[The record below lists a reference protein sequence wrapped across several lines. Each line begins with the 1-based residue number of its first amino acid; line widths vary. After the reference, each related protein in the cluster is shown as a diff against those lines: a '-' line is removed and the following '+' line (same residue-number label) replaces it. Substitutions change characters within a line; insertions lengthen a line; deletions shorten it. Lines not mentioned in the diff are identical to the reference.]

1 MKLIMNPYKM
11 IAALALFLVGSTSL
25 RAQDPF
31 PDINIYDYYGNMSM
45 SVKVFEDGEPLV
57 QDVFVAVYVDQA
69 LRGKGSPLRDDVSH
83 PGVIYLTVYGDTSG
97 GKISFKI
104 HAHGNTTEVDPG
116 LTYTV
121 NGLLGSPKNPYAINI
136 KGAGAEEKTTFELKL
151 NKGWNWISHNRANA
165 LDPATLFGANVVE
178 VKSQT
183 KGMVRDK
190 KYGMVGNLK
199 EMVATEAYKVN
210 TTAADTKVLQVV
222 DYPFKAATRSITLK
236 KGWNWMS
243 YPMEAQASVEDAL
256 KYFSPKEGDY
266 LVGQEGFTSY
276 TSGAWVGLLETLT
289 PGKGYMYKSGAG
301 KSVYF
306 NAQAGAKSGA
316 EASMRRVADEGS
328 PWTCDIYKYPN
339 RMPTTVCLYKADQ
352 PEDVDN
358 YDVGAF
364 CGDEC
369 RGVGKVV
376 QGVVMMNVCGEGG
389 ETITFKA
396 MEKETG
402 IVMDISESVPSRL
415 MCWAPTW
422 SPSN

>member
-1 MKLIMNPYKM
+1 M
-11 IAALALFLVGSTSL
+11 
-25 RAQDPF
+25 
-31 PDINIYDYYGNMSM
+31 
-45 SVKVFEDGEPLV
+45 
-57 QDVFVAVYVDQA
+57 
-69 LRGKGSPLRDDVSH
+69 
-83 PGVIYLTVYGDTSG
+83 
-97 GKISFKI
+97 
-104 HAHGNTTEVDPG
+104 
-116 LTYTV
+116 
-121 NGLLGSPKNPYAINI
+121 
-136 KGAGAEEKTTFELKL
+136 KL

-183 KGMVRDK
+183 KGMVRDT

-236 KGWNWMS
+236 KGCNWMS

-256 KYFSPKEGDY
+256 KYFSPQEGDY

-352 PEDVDN
+352 PENVNN

-396 MEKETG
+396 MEKKTG
-402 IVMDISESVPSRL
+402 IVMDISESVPFTADVLGTYMKPFKLTLEEALEEEDLTGIATLQSRTD
-415 MCWAPTW
+415 MEDAIYNMAGQRVTMDK
-422 SPSN
+422 PSLPKGVYLRLKDGKTTKVLVR